1 MCKMF
6 YLRKGA
12 RHDAPAVNSKTASPI
27 YFTLLL
33 LPARKTL
40 FIGFTVN
47 NKNNFDSGPDIIY

>member
-1 MCKMF
+1 MF